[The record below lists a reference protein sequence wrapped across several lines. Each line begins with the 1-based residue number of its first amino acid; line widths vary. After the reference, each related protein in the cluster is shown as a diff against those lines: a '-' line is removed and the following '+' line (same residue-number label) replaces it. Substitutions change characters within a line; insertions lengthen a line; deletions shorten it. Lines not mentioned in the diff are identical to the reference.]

1 MKTEEQ
7 EPSKQAKRSVL
18 PSRHDEE
25 AIQTIILL
33 GCIVGVAAAYQ
44 NGFSG
49 MHEEMDAMRQEMR
62 AMRAEIR
69 GEILSPLPV
78 ESQDMNGLHTARKS
92 DSAELRTDLRR
103 LDDRTQSLEA
113 AAAANCV
120 RLDNLERV
128 VFGTRGLAEAVGPGT
143 NAGPCERLAQGR

>member
-7 EPSKQAKRSVL
+7 EPSKQAKRSAL
-18 PSRHDEE
+18 PRHDEE

-33 GCIVGVAAAYQ
+33 GCIVGVAAVYQ

-49 MHEEMDAMRQEMR
+49 MHEEMDAMRQDMK
-62 AMRAEIR
+62 AMRADFR
-69 GEILSPLPV
+69 GEVPSPRV
-78 ESQDMNGLHTARKS
+78 ESQDMNGRRTARKS
-92 DSAELRTDLRR
+92 DRAELRTDLRR

-113 AAAANCV
+113 AVAANCV
-120 RLDNLERV
+120 RLDNLEQV
-128 VFGTRGLAEAVGPGT
+128 VYGTRGLAEAGPRT

>member
-7 EPSKQAKRSVL
+7 EPSRQAKRSVS
-18 PSRHDEE
+18 PSRHDAE

-33 GCIVGVAAAYQ
+33 GCIVGVAAVCQ

-49 MHEEMDAMRQEMR
+49 MHEEMDAMRQDMK

-78 ESQDMNGLHTARKS
+78 ESQDMNGLRTAPKS

-113 AAAANCV
+113 ATAANCV

-128 VFGTRGLAEAVGPGT
+128 VFGTRGLAEAAGPRT